1 MSIPLPTIS
10 WFWVRFCNLE
20 SIFHQRH
27 PKADCSASSARLVRE
42 IAKEE
47 ASNYSPVLIRWNVNA
62 KVVAA
67 ATLHE
72 LYRADLKPFLD
83 GVTQLSDEV
92 TAVLP
97 VAEALEAFLMDMT
110 AGESAAGGG
119 GRVWSSEVGKLGLRV
134 GLPVCVGAG
143 MGGSCVV
150 RILQCDCSTFCSF
163 FDYEHKLVLEWLQD
177 PGLDHPCHKTPSI
190 PRMGSTMGSA
200 GDKGP

>member
-1 MSIPLPTIS
+1 
-10 WFWVRFCNLE
+10 
-20 SIFHQRH
+20 
-27 PKADCSASSARLVRE
+27 VRE

-110 AGESAAGGG
+110 AGESAARG
-119 GRVWSSEVGKLGLRV
+119 GRSF
-134 GLPVCVGAG
+134 GA
-143 MGGSCVV
+143 
-150 RILQCDCSTFCSF
+150 L
-163 FDYEHKLVLEWLQD
+163 K
-177 PGLDHPCHKTPSI
+177 
-190 PRMGSTMGSA
+190 
-200 GDKGP
+200 